1 MSRII
6 LFLFLALSRIPLGVA
21 AKAKAPPPAPEPI
34 VQEFKFEYQLRRVD
48 IRAIRLIGADHQ
60 KTLRHMAEAAVLSDF
75 CPALKLDQDKF
86 KHDFD
91 ALGAVGPKR
100 KLEEQRAFEN
110 RLMTLFG
117 VYVGLLVAE
126 GVVRQQME
134 FCELAS
140 DIKKNQG
147 PVSRYWMAEPV
158 PAQAPTSDR
167 P

>member
-1 MSRII
+1 MSSII
-6 LFLFLALSRIPLGVA
+6 LFLFLALSQIPLGVA
-21 AKAKAPPPAPEPI
+21 AQAKAPSPAPEPI

-126 GVVRQQME
+126 GAESHRE

-147 PVSRYWMAEPV
+147 PVSRYWLAESA
-158 PAQAPTSDR
+158 PAPASAR